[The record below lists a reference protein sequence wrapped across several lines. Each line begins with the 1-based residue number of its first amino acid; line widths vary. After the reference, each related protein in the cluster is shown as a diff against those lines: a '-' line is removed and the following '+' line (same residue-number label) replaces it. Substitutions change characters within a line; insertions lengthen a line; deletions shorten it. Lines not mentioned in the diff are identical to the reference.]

1 MSKKIKLQNHSKK
14 RKIKVKLFLYFFIFI
29 LFLSLTFNYLLS
41 KNININS
48 EVLVTHLLK
57 SNNLKVNSTNKKK
70 SFSVINLINL
80 NYQTLKIKKD
90 LIVKQKNTI
99 KQTPLIYLYNSHQT
113 EEYVN
118 GNIDLTYSINPTVTI
133 NDYIMK
139 DVFEKNNLN
148 TIVEERSI
156 KDILNLNTWN
166 YASSY
171 KASRIYLE
179 DIKKTYPSL
188 KFFIDVHRDSLP
200 KDKTTITI
208 NDKAYAR
215 IIFLIGLENPNY
227 QQNLTFTD
235 KINNKINELY
245 PGLSKGIYKKGG
257 VGVNGVYN
265 QDFSPYTILIEIG
278 GQENTIEEV
287 MNTSLAISNI
297 ISEVIKNEG

>member
-14 RKIKVKLFLYFFIFI
+14 RKIKVKLFLYIFIFI

-70 SFSVINLINL
+70 PFSVINLINL

-257 VGVNGVYN
+257 AGVNGVYN